1 MAAGEYVSVSSQ
13 ADAEAADLE
22 REKRELQSDP
32 DAELKE
38 LAGIY
43 VKRGLGPDLAMKV
56 AEQLS
61 SGDSLAAHARD
72 ELGISEF
79 TTARPVQ
86 AAFTSAATFAAGAAM
101 PLILALIVPP
111 SWIIAVVSLGSLAF
125 LGSLGALGARGGGAP
140 MWKATVRVASGERWP
155 WWLQLQSGVSSAQRF
170 ERSEAAAEISSP
182 ISATSVR
189 APLRASVSLYP
200 K

>member
-125 LGSLGALGARGGGAP
+125 LGSLGALGARVGGAP
-140 MWKATVRVASGERWP
+140 MWKATVRVVFWGAVA
-155 WWLQLQSGVSSAQRF
+155 LVVT
-170 ERSEAAAEISSP
+170 AAIGRLFGA
-182 ISATSVR
+182 AV
-189 APLRASVSLYP
+189 
-200 K
+200 